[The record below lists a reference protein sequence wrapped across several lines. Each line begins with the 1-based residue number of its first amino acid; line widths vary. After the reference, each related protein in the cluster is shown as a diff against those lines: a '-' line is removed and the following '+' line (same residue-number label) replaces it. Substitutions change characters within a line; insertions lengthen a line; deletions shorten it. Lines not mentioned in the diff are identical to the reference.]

1 MILEEKARQL
11 HQAALVI
18 DTHCDTLLR
27 VLGRNN
33 PYRPQEPYRL
43 GDRHTEGHIDLP
55 RLQEGGVD
63 VQFFAA
69 YIEPIY
75 KPDRSLKRV
84 MQLFDAFY
92 TELDANPDTMM
103 LATSVQDIMTA
114 KEQGKVAAVM
124 AIEGGEALEGDL
136 GVLRM
141 LHRLGV
147 RSIGLTWNERNDIAD
162 GVGDCRSKGGLSAF
176 GAEVIAEMNRLGI
189 LVDVSHL
196 SDPGFWDLI
205 EISKHPIIASHSNA
219 RAICNHRRNLTD
231 EQIKALAKNGGVM
244 GMNFAA
250 GFVKEDGKPTLAD
263 LLDHIDHIVQLVGP
277 HHVGLGSDFDGIGAS
292 PEGLRDVTAM
302 PNITA
307 GLVQRGYSDEH
318 IQLILGENYLRV
330 FKEVWG

>member
-1 MILEEKARQL
+1 MDERARQL
-11 HQAALVI
+11 HQDALVV

-27 VLGRNN
+27 VLGRA
-33 PYRPQEPYRL
+33 PYQQQQKAYRL
-43 GDRHTEGHIDLP
+43 ADRHEEGHIDLP
-55 RLQEGGVD
+55 RMKEGGVD

-75 KPDRSLKRV
+75 KPDRSLKRT
-84 MQLFDAFY
+84 MQIFDAFF
-92 TELDANPDTMM
+92 TELDANSDSMM
-103 LATSVQDIMTA
+103 LATTVQDILTA
-114 KEQGKVAAVM
+114 KEQGKIAAVL

-141 LHRLGV
+141 FHRLGV

-162 GVGDCRSKGGLSAF
+162 GVGDARSKGGLSAF
-176 GAEVIAEMNRLGI
+176 GAAVIEEMNRLGI

-196 SDPGFWDLI
+196 SDPGFWDAV

-219 RAICNHRRNLTD
+219 RAVCNHRRNLTD

-250 GFVKEDGKPTLAD
+250 GFVKADGQPTLDD

-277 HHVGLGSDFDGIGAS
+277 HHVGLGSDFDGIGAT
-292 PEGLRDVTAM
+292 PEGLNDVTSM
-302 PNITA
+302 PLITE
-307 GLVQRGYSDEH
+307 GLVKRGYSDEH
-318 IQLILGENYLRV
+318 IRLILGENYLRV
-330 FKEVWG
+330 FREVWG

>member
-1 MILEEKARQL
+1 MTLENKARQL
-11 HQAALVI
+11 HQDALVI

-27 VLGRNN
+27 VLGRN
-33 PYRPQEPYRL
+33 PYRQQQGAYRL
-43 GDRHTEGHIDLP
+43 HDRHTEGHIDLP
-55 RLQEGGVD
+55 RLKEGGVD

-75 KPDRSLKRV
+75 KPDRSLKRA
-84 MQLFDAFY
+84 MQIFDAFY
-92 TELDANPDTMM
+92 TELDANPDSML
-103 LATSVQDIMTA
+103 LATTVQDIITA

-124 AIEGGEALEGDL
+124 AIEGGESLEGDL

-141 LHRLGV
+141 FHRLGV

-162 GVGDCRSKGGLSAF
+162 GVGDSRSKGGLSVF
-176 GAEVIAEMNRLGI
+176 GAAVIEEMNRLGI

-196 SDPGFWDLI
+196 SDPGFWDVI

-219 RAICNHRRNLTD
+219 RAVCNHRRNLDD

-250 GFVKEDGKPTLAD
+250 NFVREDGKPTLAD

-277 HHVGLGSDFDGIGAS
+277 HHVGLGSDFDGIGAA
-292 PEGLRDVTAM
+292 PEGLHDVSAM
-302 PNITA
+302 PIITE
-307 GLVQRGYSDEH
+307 GLLKRGYSDEH
-318 IQLILGENYLRV
+318 IRLILGGNYLRV
-330 FKEVWG
+330 FQEVWG